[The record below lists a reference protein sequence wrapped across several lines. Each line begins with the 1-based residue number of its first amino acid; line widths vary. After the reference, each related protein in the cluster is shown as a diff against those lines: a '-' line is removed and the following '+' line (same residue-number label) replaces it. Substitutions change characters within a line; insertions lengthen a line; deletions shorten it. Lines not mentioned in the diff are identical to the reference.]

1 MFGTTVGGRVRESGR
16 HGAGDDGSGMDA
28 VGGAVG
34 AIFAFV
40 STVAM
45 LVLLAWT
52 ARRVMGAPVG
62 WIRAALVSLLAIT
75 GASAALTTGL
85 RAAGWW
91 SGDGA
96 LEVDPWVALVGIVI
110 VFCWA
115 FVLGLCVLLVL
126 ELLVPT
132 GTLPT
137 PWRAVRRLRQ
147 GRRETRRYAQ
157 VVAIAVRHGLGGAFG
172 RNRRDG
178 ATTPRSDVR
187 RLAVGLR
194 DTLSD
199 AGVTFVKF
207 GQVLSTRRDL
217 LPDAVTETL
226 ATLQSDV
233 PPAPWDQVEAVV
245 EGSLGRPVA
254 EVFAAFDTE
263 PLASA
268 SVGQVH
274 AARLL
279 DGREVV
285 VKVQRPGARE
295 QVAVDLAILGRL
307 ARRLDRDTAWGRGL
321 GVVALADGFAA
332 SLREELDYAVEAEN
346 TRALRAALDVTTHDG
361 ASSGPLV
368 VVPQVV
374 EGPSSGT
381 LLVLERLDGT
391 PVGQAQA
398 VLARL
403 DDAARAA
410 LADRLLR
417 AALDQLLV
425 AGTFHADLHPGNVL
439 VLADGGLGLLDMGS
453 VGRLGEPERIALGA
467 LLLAI
472 DGDDAIA
479 ATDALLELLDAP
491 PGLDARRLEREVG
504 QLVLRFR
511 AGAGAAFAGLVR
523 LVTSAGI
530 AVPPQVAAAFR
541 TFASL
546 EGTLDLLCPG
556 YDLVAGAR
564 AHGRPLLHRLVT
576 PEAVRRKATQQL
588 LGFAPELERLPRRV
602 TRLVRDLEEGRF
614 TVTVRAF
621 SDPADRAFLS
631 GLVQQVIMTL
641 VAVGAVVGAVVLVV
655 ADGGPLLAPQLS
667 WFTVLGAG
675 LGFVGTVL
683 AVRVLVVAFRGTT
696 RDRW

>member
-1 MFGTTVGGRVRESGR
+1 
-16 HGAGDDGSGMDA
+16 MDA
-28 VGGAVG
+28 VGGVVG

-45 LVLLAWT
+45 LALLAWT

-62 WIRAALVSLLAIT
+62 WIRAALVSLAAIT
-75 GASAALTTGL
+75 GASAALTSGL

-91 SGDGA
+91 SGEGT
-96 LEVDPWVALVGIVI
+96 LEVDPWVALAGIVL

-157 VVAIAVRHGLGGAFG
+157 VVAIGVRHGLGGAFG
-172 RNRRDG
+172 RHRRDG
-178 ATTPRSDVR
+178 GTTSRSDVR

-207 GQVLSTRRDL
+207 GQTLSTRRDL

-233 PPAPWDQVEAVV
+233 PPEPWDQVEAVV
-245 EGSLGRPVA
+245 ERSLGRPVG

-279 DGREVV
+279 DGRDVV

-307 ARRLDRDTAWGRGL
+307 ARRLERDTAWGRGL

-332 SLREELDYAVEAEN
+332 SLREELDYTVEAEN
-346 TRALRAALDVTTHDG
+346 TRALRTALDVVTHDG

-374 EGPSSGT
+374 DGPSSGT

-391 PVGQAQA
+391 PVGQAQGA
-398 VLARL
+398 LGRL
-403 DDAARAA
+403 DDATRAA

-491 PGLDARRLEREVG
+491 PGLDVRRLEREVG

-523 LVTSAGI
+523 LVTAAGMG
-530 AVPPQVAAAFR
+530 VPPQVAAAFR

-546 EGTLDLLCPG
+546 EGTLDLISPG

-564 AHGRPLLHRLVT
+564 THGRPLLHRLVT

-602 TRLVRDLEEGRF
+602 TRIVRDLEEGRF

-621 SDPADRAFLS
+621 SDPADRAFLT
-631 GLVQQVIMTL
+631 GLVQQLIMTL
-641 VAVGAVVGAVVLVV
+641 VAVGAVVGAVVLFV
-655 ADGGPLLAPQLS
+655 ADGGPMLAPQLP
-667 WFTVLGAG
+667 WFTVLGAA

-683 AVRVLVVAFRGTT
+683 AVRVLVVAFRGTA

>member
-1 MFGTTVGGRVRESGR
+1 
-16 HGAGDDGSGMDA
+16 MDA
-28 VGGAVG
+28 VGGVAG

-52 ARRVMGAPVG
+52 SRRVMGAPVG
-62 WIRAALVSLLAIT
+62 WIRAALVSLVAIT
-75 GASAALTTGL
+75 AASGALTGGL
-85 RAAGWW
+85 RDAGWW
-91 SGDGA
+91 QDDGVLA
-96 LEVDPWVALVGIVI
+96 VDPWVAFVAVVLV
-110 VFCWA
+110 FAWA
-115 FVLGLCVLLVL
+115 FVLSLCVLLVL

-172 RNRRDG
+172 RTRRADG
-178 ATTPRSDVR
+178 VTTPRSDVR

-194 DTLSD
+194 ATLSD

-217 LPDAVTETL
+217 LPDAVTDTL

-233 PPAPWDQVEAVV
+233 PAAPWDHVEDVV
-245 EGSLGRPVA
+245 EQSLGRPVA
-254 EVFAAFDTE
+254 EVFASLDPV

-285 VKVQRPGARE
+285 VKVRRPGARE
-295 QVAVDLAILGRL
+295 QVAVDLAILRRL
-307 ARRLDRDTAWGRGL
+307 ARRLERDTAWGRSL

-368 VVPQVV
+368 VVPEVV
-374 EGPSSGT
+374 DGPSSDAV
-381 LLVLERLDGT
+381 LVLERLDGT
-391 PVGQAQA
+391 PVGQARSL
-398 VLARL
+398 LAAL
-403 DDAARAA
+403 AAPAREA

-472 DGDDAIA
+472 DDDDAIA

-491 PGLDARRLEREVG
+491 PGLDTRRLEREVG

-511 AGAGAAFAGLVR
+511 AGAGAGAAFAGLVR
-523 LVTSAGI
+523 LVTSSGI

-541 TFASL
+541 TFTSL
-546 EGTLDLLCPG
+546 EGTLALLSPG

-564 AHGRPLLHRLVT
+564 VHGRPLLRRLVT

-602 TRLVRDLEEGRF
+602 TRLVRDLEEGSF

-641 VAVGAVVGAVVLVV
+641 VAVGAVVGAVVLFV
-655 ADGGPLLAPQLS
+655 ADGGPMLAPQLP
-667 WFTVLGAG
+667 WFTVLGAA

-683 AVRVLVVAFRGTT
+683 AVRVLVAAFRDGT
-696 RDRW
+696 RERW

>member
-1 MFGTTVGGRVRESGR
+1 ME
-16 HGAGDDGSGMDA
+16 AGMDA
-28 VGGAVG
+28 LGGVVG

-52 ARRVMGAPVG
+52 SRRVMGAPVG
-62 WIRAALVSLLAIT
+62 WIRAALVSLVAIT
-75 GASAALTTGL
+75 AASGALTGGL

-91 SGDGA
+91 QDDGVLA
-96 LEVDPWVALVGIVI
+96 VDPWVALVAIVL
-110 VFCWA
+110 VFAWA

-157 VVAIAVRHGLGGAFG
+157 VVTIAVRHGLGGAFG
-172 RNRRDG
+172 RTRRADG
-178 ATTPRSDVR
+178 TTTSRSDVR

-194 DTLSD
+194 DALSD

-233 PPAPWDQVEAVV
+233 PPAPWPQVEAVV
-245 EGSLGRPVA
+245 EQSLGRPVG
-254 EVFAAFDTE
+254 EVFAAFDPE
-263 PLASA
+263 PIASA

-279 DGREVV
+279 DGRDVV

-307 ARRLDRDTAWGRGL
+307 ARRLERDTAWGRSL

-346 TRALRAALDVTTHDG
+346 THALRAALDVVTHDG

-368 VVPQVV
+368 AVPDVVD
-374 EGPSSGT
+374 GPSSDT

-391 PVGQAQA
+391 PVGQAQTL
-398 VLARL
+398 LAGL
-403 DDAARAA
+403 DDQARTA

-439 VLADGGLGLLDMGS
+439 VTADGGLGLLDMGS

-479 ATDALLELLDAP
+479 ATDALLELLDPP

-511 AGAGAAFAGLVR
+511 AGAGAGAAFAGLVR

-530 AVPPQVAAAFR
+530 AVPAQVAAAFR

-546 EGTLDLLCPG
+546 EGTLDLLSPG

-564 AHGRPLLHRLVT
+564 DHGRPLLGRLVT

-641 VAVGAVVGAVVLVV
+641 VAVGAVVGAVVLFV
-655 ADGGPLLAPQLS
+655 ADGGPMLAPQLP
-667 WFTVLGAG
+667 WFTVLGAA

-683 AVRVLVVAFRGTT
+683 AVRVLVTAFRGTT

>member
-1 MFGTTVGGRVRESGR
+1 
-16 HGAGDDGSGMDA
+16 MDA
-28 VGGAVG
+28 VGGVVG

-45 LVLLAWT
+45 LALLAWT

-62 WIRAALVSLLAIT
+62 WIRAALVSLAAIT
-75 GASAALTTGL
+75 GASAALTSGL

-91 SGDGA
+91 SGEGT
-96 LEVDPWVALVGIVI
+96 LEVDPWVALAGIVL

-157 VVAIAVRHGLGGAFG
+157 VVAIGVRHGLGGAFG
-172 RNRRDG
+172 RHRRDG
-178 ATTPRSDVR
+178 GTTSRSDVR

-207 GQVLSTRRDL
+207 GQTLSTRRDL

-245 EGSLGRPVA
+245 ESSLGRPVG

-279 DGREVV
+279 DGRDVV

-307 ARRLDRDTAWGRGL
+307 ARRLERDTAWGRGL

-332 SLREELDYAVEAEN
+332 SLREELDYTVEAEN
-346 TRALRAALDVTTHDG
+346 TRALRTALDVVTHDG

-374 EGPSSGT
+374 DGPSSGT

-391 PVGQAQA
+391 PVGQAQGA
-398 VLARL
+398 LGRL
-403 DDAARAA
+403 DDATRAA

-491 PGLDARRLEREVG
+491 PGLDVRRLEREVG

-511 AGAGAAFAGLVR
+511 AGAGAGAGAAFAGLVR
-523 LVTSAGI
+523 LVTAAGMG
-530 AVPPQVAAAFR
+530 VPPQVAAAFR

-546 EGTLDLLCPG
+546 EGTLDLISPG

-564 AHGRPLLHRLVT
+564 THGRPLLHRLVT

-602 TRLVRDLEEGRF
+602 TRIVRDLEEGRF

-621 SDPADRAFLS
+621 SDPADRAFLT
-631 GLVQQVIMTL
+631 GLVQQLIMTL
-641 VAVGAVVGAVVLVV
+641 VAVGAVVGAVVLFV
-655 ADGGPLLAPQLS
+655 ADGGPMLAPRLP
-667 WFTVLGAG
+667 WFTVLGAA

-683 AVRVLVVAFRGTT
+683 AVRVLVVAFRGTA

>member
-1 MFGTTVGGRVRESGR
+1 
-16 HGAGDDGSGMDA
+16 MDA
-28 VGGAVG
+28 VGGVVG
-34 AIFAFV
+34 GIFAFV

-62 WIRAALVSLLAIT
+62 WIRATLVSLVAIT
-75 GASAALTTGL
+75 GASAALTGGL

-91 SGDGA
+91 DDDGVLA
-96 LEVDPWVALVGIVI
+96 VDPGVAFVAIAV
-110 VFCWA
+110 VFAWA

-172 RNRRDG
+172 RVRG
-178 ATTPRSDVR
+178 AGVGTASRSDVH

-194 DTLSD
+194 DTLTD

-207 GQVLSTRRDL
+207 GQMLSTRRDL
-217 LPDAVTETL
+217 LPDAITETL

-233 PPAPWDQVEAVV
+233 PPAPWEQVEPLV
-245 EGSLGRPVA
+245 EAGLGRPVA
-254 EVFAAFDTE
+254 EVFAAFDPR

-307 ARRLDRDTAWGRGL
+307 ARRVERDTAWGRAL

-346 TRALRAALDVTTHDG
+346 TRALRAALDVVTHDD

-374 EGPSSGT
+374 DGPSGDT
-381 LLVLERLDGT
+381 LLVLERLDGV
-391 PVGQAQA
+391 PVGRAQDL
-398 VLARL
+398 LAAL
-403 DDAARAA
+403 DDATRAD
-410 LADRLLR
+410 LADRMLR
-417 AALDQLLV
+417 AALEQLLV

-439 VLADGGLGLLDMGS
+439 VTADGGLALLDMGS

-472 DGDDAIA
+472 EGDDAIA

-491 PGLDARRLEREVG
+491 AGLDARRLERDVG

-511 AGAGAAFAGLVR
+511 AGAGAGAVFAALVR

-556 YDLVAGAR
+556 YDLVAAAR
-564 AHGRPLLHRLVT
+564 TQGRPLLSRLVT

-602 TRLVRDLEEGRF
+602 TGLLRDLEEGRF

-641 VAVGAVVGAVVLVV
+641 VAVGAVVGAVVLLV
-655 ADGGPLLAPQLS
+655 ADGGPMLAPELS
-667 WFTVLGAG
+667 WFTVLGAA
-675 LGFVGTVL
+675 LAFVGTVL
-683 AVRVLVVAFRGTT
+683 AVRVLVSAFRGTA

>member
-1 MFGTTVGGRVRESGR
+1 
-16 HGAGDDGSGMDA
+16 MDA
-28 VGGAVG
+28 VGGVVG

-45 LVLLAWT
+45 LALLAWT

-62 WIRAALVSLLAIT
+62 WIRAALVSLAAIT
-75 GASAALTTGL
+75 GASAALTSGL

-91 SGDGA
+91 SGEGT
-96 LEVDPWVALVGIVI
+96 LEVDPWVALAGIVL

-157 VVAIAVRHGLGGAFG
+157 VVAIGVRHGLGGAFG
-172 RNRRDG
+172 RHRRDG
-178 ATTPRSDVR
+178 GTTSRSDVR

-207 GQVLSTRRDL
+207 GQTLSTRRDL

-245 EGSLGRPVA
+245 ESSLGRPVG

-279 DGREVV
+279 DGRDVV

-307 ARRLDRDTAWGRGL
+307 ARRLERDTAWGRGL

-332 SLREELDYAVEAEN
+332 SLREELDYTVEAEN
-346 TRALRAALDVTTHDG
+346 TRALRTALDVVTHDG

-374 EGPSSGT
+374 DGPSSGT

-391 PVGQAQA
+391 PVGQAQGA
-398 VLARL
+398 LGRL
-403 DDAARAA
+403 DDATRAA

-491 PGLDARRLEREVG
+491 PGLDVRRLEREVG

-523 LVTSAGI
+523 LVTAAGMG
-530 AVPPQVAAAFR
+530 VPPQVAAAFR

-546 EGTLDLLCPG
+546 EGTLDLLSPG

-564 AHGRPLLHRLVT
+564 THGRPLLHRLVT

-602 TRLVRDLEEGRF
+602 TRIVRDLEEGRF

-621 SDPADRAFLS
+621 SDPADRAFLT
-631 GLVQQVIMTL
+631 GLVQQLIMTL
-641 VAVGAVVGAVVLVV
+641 VAVGAVVGAVVLFV
-655 ADGGPLLAPQLS
+655 ADGGPMLAPQLP
-667 WFTVLGAG
+667 WFTVLGAA

-683 AVRVLVVAFRGTT
+683 AVRVLVVAFRGTA

>member
-1 MFGTTVGGRVRESGR
+1 
-16 HGAGDDGSGMDA
+16 MDA
-28 VGGAVG
+28 VGGVVG

-45 LVLLAWT
+45 LALLAWT

-62 WIRAALVSLLAIT
+62 WVRAGLVSLVAISA
-75 GASAALTTGL
+75 ASAALTSGL
-85 RAAGWW
+85 RATGWW

-96 LEVDPWVALVGIVI
+96 LEVDPWVALVGIVL

-137 PWRAVRRLRQ
+137 PWRAARRLRQ

-157 VVAIAVRHGLGGAFG
+157 VVAIGVRHGLGGAFG

-207 GQVLSTRRDL
+207 GQMLSTRRDL

-233 PPAPWDQVEAVV
+233 PPAPWDHVEAVV
-245 EGSLGRPVA
+245 ERSLGRPVA
-254 EVFAAFDTE
+254 EVFASFDPR

-274 AARLL
+274 AARLR
-279 DGREVV
+279 DGRDVV

-307 ARRLDRDTAWGRGL
+307 ARRLERDTAWGRGL

-346 TRALRAALDVTTHDG
+346 TRALRTALDVVTHDG

-374 EGPSSGT
+374 DGPSSDT

-391 PVGQAQA
+391 PVGQAQE
-398 VLARL
+398 VLSGL
-403 DDAARAA
+403 DDEARAA

-504 QLVLRFR
+504 RLVLRFR
-511 AGAGAAFAGLVR
+511 AGAGAGAAFAGLVR
-523 LVTSAGI
+523 VVTSAGM

-546 EGTLDLLCPG
+546 EGTLDLLSPG

-564 AHGRPLLHRLVT
+564 DHGRPLLHRLVT

-641 VAVGAVVGAVVLVV
+641 VAVGAVVGAVVLFV
-655 ADGGPLLAPQLS
+655 ADGGPMLAPQLP
-667 WFTVLGAG
+667 WFTVLGAA

-683 AVRVLVVAFRGTT
+683 AVRVLVVAFRGTP

>member
-1 MFGTTVGGRVRESGR
+1 
-16 HGAGDDGSGMDA
+16 MDW

-34 AIFAFV
+34 GFFVFV

-45 LVLLAWT
+45 LVLLAW
-52 ARRVMGAPVG
+52 ASRRVMGAPVG
-62 WIRAALVSLLAIT
+62 WVRAALVSLVAIT
-75 GASAALTTGL
+75 GASGALTGGL
-85 RAAGWW
+85 RAAGWADD
-91 SGDGA
+91 DGVLA
-96 LEVDPWVALVGIVI
+96 VDPWVALVAIVL
-110 VFCWA
+110 VFAWA

-126 ELLVPT
+126 EVLVPT
-132 GTLPT
+132 GTVPT

-157 VVAIAVRHGLGGAFG
+157 VMTIALRHGLGGAFG
-172 RNRRDG
+172 RTRRADG
-178 ATTPRSDVR
+178 TTTSRTDVR

-207 GQVLSTRRDL
+207 GQTLSTRRDL
-217 LPDAVTETL
+217 LPDAVTTTL

-233 PPAPWDQVEAVV
+233 PPAPPDQVADAVAEA
-245 EGSLGRPVA
+245 LARPVD
-254 EVFAAFDTE
+254 EVFAAFDPV

-307 ARRLDRDTAWGRGL
+307 ARRLERDTAWGRSL

-332 SLREELDYAVEAEN
+332 SLREELDYSVEAEN
-346 TRALRAALDVTTHDG
+346 TRALRAGLDVVTHDG

-368 VVPQVV
+368 VVPEVV
-374 EGPSSGT
+374 DGPSGPT
-381 LLVLERLDGT
+381 LLVLERLHGT

-398 VLARL
+398 LLAGL
-403 DDAARAA
+403 DAGSRRE

-439 VLADGGLGLLDMGS
+439 VLSDGGLGLLDMGS
-453 VGRLGEPERIALGA
+453 VGRLGEPERIALGS

-479 ATDALLELLDAP
+479 ATDALLELLDP
-491 PGLDARRLEREVG
+491 PAGLDARRLEREVG

-511 AGAGAAFAGLVR
+511 AGAGAGAAFAGLVR
-523 LVTSAGI
+523 LVTAAGV

-541 TFASL
+541 TFAAL
-546 EGTLDLLCPG
+546 EGTLDLLSPG
-556 YDLVAGAR
+556 YDLVAAAR
-564 AHGRPLLHRLVT
+564 DEGRPLLSRLVT
-576 PEAVRRKATQQL
+576 PEAVRRKVTQQL
-588 LGFAPELERLPRRV
+588 MGFAPELERLPRRV
-602 TRLVRDLEEGRF
+602 TRIVSDLEQGRF
-614 TVTVRAF
+614 TVAVRAF

-641 VAVGAVVGAVVLVV
+641 VAVGAVVGAVVLLV
-655 ADGGPLLAPQLS
+655 ADGGPMLAPELPL
-667 WFTVLGAG
+667 FTVLGAA

-683 AVRVLVVAFRGTT
+683 AVRVLVLALRGTS

>member
-1 MFGTTVGGRVRESGR
+1 
-16 HGAGDDGSGMDA
+16 MDA
-28 VGGAVG
+28 VGGVVG

-62 WIRAALVSLLAIT
+62 WIRAALVSLAAIT
-75 GASAALTTGL
+75 GASAALTSGL

-91 SGDGA
+91 SGEGT
-96 LEVDPWVALVGIVI
+96 LEVDPWVALAGIVL

-157 VVAIAVRHGLGGAFG
+157 VVAIGVRHGLGGAFG
-172 RNRRDG
+172 RHRRDG
-178 ATTPRSDVR
+178 GTTSRSDVR

-207 GQVLSTRRDL
+207 GQTLSTRRDL

-233 PPAPWDQVEAVV
+233 PPASWDQVEAVV
-245 EGSLGRPVA
+245 ESSLGRPVG

-279 DGREVV
+279 DGRDVV

-307 ARRLDRDTAWGRGL
+307 ARRLERDTAWGRGL

-332 SLREELDYAVEAEN
+332 SLREELDYTVEAEN
-346 TRALRAALDVTTHDG
+346 TRALRTALDVVTHDG

-374 EGPSSGT
+374 DGPSSGT

-391 PVGQAQA
+391 PVGQAQGA
-398 VLARL
+398 LGRL
-403 DDAARAA
+403 DDATRAA

-491 PGLDARRLEREVG
+491 PGLDVRRLEREVG

-523 LVTSAGI
+523 LVTAAGMG
-530 AVPPQVAAAFR
+530 VPPQVAAAFR
-541 TFASL
+541 TFAAL
-546 EGTLDLLCPG
+546 EGTLDLISPG

-564 AHGRPLLHRLVT
+564 THGRPLLHRLVT

-602 TRLVRDLEEGRF
+602 TRIVRDLEEGRF

-621 SDPADRAFLS
+621 SDPADRAFLT
-631 GLVQQVIMTL
+631 GLVQQLIMTL
-641 VAVGAVVGAVVLVV
+641 VAVGAVVGAVVLFV
-655 ADGGPLLAPQLS
+655 ADGGPMLAPQLP
-667 WFTVLGAG
+667 WFTVLGAA

-683 AVRVLVVAFRGTT
+683 AVRVLVVAFRGTA

>member
-1 MFGTTVGGRVRESGR
+1 
-16 HGAGDDGSGMDA
+16 MDA
-28 VGGAVG
+28 VGGVVG

-45 LVLLAWT
+45 LALLAWT

-62 WIRAALVSLLAIT
+62 WVRAGLVSLVAISA
-75 GASAALTTGL
+75 ASAALTSGL

-91 SGDGA
+91 SGDGT
-96 LEVDPWVALVGIVI
+96 LEVEPWVALVGIVL

-178 ATTPRSDVR
+178 ATTSRSDVR

-207 GQVLSTRRDL
+207 GQMLSTRRDL

-245 EGSLGRPVA
+245 ERSLGRPVA
-254 EVFAAFDTE
+254 EVFTSFDPR

-279 DGREVV
+279 DGRDVV

-295 QVAVDLAILGRL
+295 QVAVDLAILARL
-307 ARRLDRDTAWGRGL
+307 ARRLERDTAWGRGL

-346 TRALRAALDVTTHDG
+346 TRALRTALDVVTYDG

-374 EGPSSGT
+374 DGPSSDT

-391 PVGQAQA
+391 PVGQAQEE
-398 VLARL
+398 LERL
-403 DDAARAA
+403 DAGARAA

-439 VLADGGLGLLDMGS
+439 VLGDGGLGLLDMGS

-472 DGDDAIA
+472 EGDDAIA

-491 PGLDARRLEREVG
+491 SGLDARRLEREVG

-511 AGAGAAFAGLVR
+511 AGAGAGAAFAGLAR
-523 LVTSAGI
+523 LVTAAGM

-546 EGTLDLLCPG
+546 EATLDLLSPG

-564 AHGRPLLHRLVT
+564 EHGRPLLHRLVT

-641 VAVGAVVGAVVLVV
+641 VAVGAVVGAVVLFV
-655 ADGGPLLAPQLS
+655 ADGGPMLAPQLP
-667 WFTVLGAG
+667 WFTVLGAA

-683 AVRVLVVAFRGTT
+683 AVRVLVTAFRGTS

>member
-1 MFGTTVGGRVRESGR
+1 
-16 HGAGDDGSGMDA
+16 MDA
-28 VGGAVG
+28 VSGVVGGF
-34 AIFAFV
+34 FAFV

-45 LVLLAWT
+45 LLLLAWT

-62 WIRAALVSLLAIT
+62 WIRATLVSLAAIT
-75 GASAALTTGL
+75 GASGVLTGGL

-91 SGDGA
+91 SGDGVLA
-96 LEVDPWVALVGIVI
+96 VDPWVALVGIVL
-110 VFCWA
+110 VFAWA

-147 GRRETRRYAQ
+147 GRRETRRYVQ
-157 VVAIAVRHGLGGAFG
+157 VMAIAVRHGLGGAFG
-172 RNRRDG
+172 RTRRADG
-178 ATTPRSDVR
+178 AATSRSDAR

-194 DTLSD
+194 DTLTD

-207 GQVLSTRRDL
+207 GQMLSTRRDL

-233 PPAPWDQVEAVV
+233 PPAPWEQVEPAI
-245 EGSLGRPVA
+245 EAALGRPVA
-254 EVFAAFDTE
+254 EVFAAFD
-263 PLASA
+263 PAPMASA

-295 QVAVDLAILGRL
+295 QVAVDLAILRRL
-307 ARRLDRDTAWGRGL
+307 ARRLERDAAWGRGL

-346 TRALRAALDVTTHDG
+346 TRALRAALDVVTHDG

-374 EGPSSGT
+374 DGPSGDT
-381 LLVLERLDGT
+381 LLVLERLDGV

-398 VLARL
+398 VLAGL
-403 DDAARAA
+403 DAEARAA
-410 LADRLLR
+410 LADRMLR

-453 VGRLGEPERIALGA
+453 VGRLGEPERLALGA

-511 AGAGAAFAGLVR
+511 AGAGAGAVFAALVR
-523 LVTSAGI
+523 LVTSSGI

-546 EGTLDLLCPG
+546 EGTLDLLSPG

-564 AHGRPLLHRLVT
+564 AHGRPLLSRLLT
-576 PEAVRRKATQQL
+576 PEAVRHKVTQQL
-588 LGFAPELERLPRRV
+588 IGFAPELERLPRRV

-621 SDPADRAFLS
+621 ADPADRAFLS

-641 VAVGAVVGAVVLVV
+641 VAVGAVVGAVVLLV
-655 ADGGPLLAPQLS
+655 AEGGPMLAPQLP
-667 WFTVLGAG
+667 WFTVLGAA
-675 LGFVGTVL
+675 LAFVGTVL
-683 AVRVLVVAFRGTT
+683 AVRVLVAAFRGTT

>member
-1 MFGTTVGGRVRESGR
+1 ME
-16 HGAGDDGSGMDA
+16 AGMDA
-28 VGGAVG
+28 VGGVIG

-40 STVAM
+40 SSVAM

-52 ARRVMGAPVG
+52 SRRVMGAPVG
-62 WIRAALVSLLAIT
+62 WIRAALVALVAIT
-75 GASAALTTGL
+75 AASGALTGGL

-91 SGDGA
+91 DDDGVLA
-96 LEVDPWVALVGIVI
+96 VDPWVALVAIVL
-110 VFCWA
+110 VFAWA

-137 PWRAVRRLRQ
+137 PWRAARRLRQ

-157 VVAIAVRHGLGGAFG
+157 VVTIAVRHGLGGAFG
-172 RNRRDG
+172 RTRRADG
-178 ATTPRSDVR
+178 TTTSRSDVR

-207 GQVLSTRRDL
+207 GQMLSTRRDL

-233 PPAPWDQVEAVV
+233 PPAPWDQVEPVV
-245 EGSLGRPVA
+245 AAALGRPVE
-254 EVFAAFDTE
+254 EVFAAFDPD

-279 DGREVV
+279 DGRDVV

-295 QVAVDLAILGRL
+295 QVATDLAILGRL
-307 ARRLDRDTAWGRGL
+307 ARRLERDTAWGRSL

-346 TRALRAALDVTTHDG
+346 TRALRAALDVTTLDG

-368 VVPQVV
+368 VVPDVV
-374 EGPSSGT
+374 DGPSSGT
-381 LLVLERLDGT
+381 LLVLERLEGT
-391 PVGQAQA
+391 PVGQAQPL
-398 VLARL
+398 LAGL
-403 DDAARAA
+403 DAETRRS

-417 AALDQLLV
+417 ASLDQLLV

-439 VLADGGLGLLDMGS
+439 VTADGALGLLDMGS

-511 AGAGAAFAGLVR
+511 AGAGAGAVFGALVR
-523 LVTSAGI
+523 LVTAAGI

-546 EGTLDLLCPG
+546 EGTLDRLSPG

-564 AHGRPLLHRLVT
+564 DHGRPLLHRLVT

-641 VAVGAVVGAVVLVV
+641 VAVGAVVGAVVLLV
-655 ADGGPLLAPQLS
+655 ADGGPMLAPELP
-667 WFTVLGAG
+667 WFTVLGAA

-683 AVRVLVVAFRGTT
+683 AVRVLVLAFRGTT

>member
-1 MFGTTVGGRVRESGR
+1 MDVVGGV
-16 HGAGDDGSGMDA
+16 
-28 VGGAVG
+28 VG
-34 AIFAFV
+34 AIFAFL

-52 ARRVMGAPVG
+52 SRRVMGAPVG
-62 WIRAALVSLLAIT
+62 WIRAALVSLVAIS
-75 GASAALTTGL
+75 GASGALTSGL

-91 SGDGA
+91 SGDGT
-96 LEVDPWVALVGIVI
+96 LEVDPWVALVGITI

-157 VVAIAVRHGLGGAFG
+157 VVAIAVRHGLGGALG
-172 RNRRDG
+172 RNRRDD
-178 ATTPRSDVR
+178 ARAASRSDAR
-187 RLAVGLR
+187 RLAVSLR

-207 GQVLSTRRDL
+207 GQMLSTRRDL

-233 PPAPWDQVEAVV
+233 PPAPWGQVEAVV
-245 EGSLGRPVA
+245 EQSLGRPAA
-254 EVFAAFDTE
+254 EVFEALDPE

-279 DGREVV
+279 DGRDVV

-307 ARRLDRDTAWGRGL
+307 ARRLERDTAWGRTL

-346 TRALRAALDVTTHDG
+346 TRALRTALDVTTHDG

-368 VVPQVV
+368 VVPDVV
-374 EGPSSGT
+374 DGPSSDT
-381 LLVLERLDGT
+381 LLVLERLDGV

-398 VLARL
+398 LLAGL
-403 DDAARAA
+403 DAGTRTA
-410 LADRLLR
+410 LADRLLS

-511 AGAGAAFAGLVR
+511 AGAGAGAAFAGLVR
-523 LVTSAGI
+523 LVTSSGI

-546 EGTLDLLCPG
+546 EGTLGLLSPG
-556 YDLVAGAR
+556 YDLVSGAR
-564 AHGRPLLHRLVT
+564 DHGRPLLGRLMT

-614 TVTVRAF
+614 TVAVRAF
-621 SDPADRAFLS
+621 ADPADRAFLS

-641 VAVGAVVGAVVLVV
+641 VAVGAVVGAVVLLV
-655 ADGGPLLAPQLS
+655 ADGGPMLAPQLP
-667 WFTVLGAG
+667 WFTVLGAA

-683 AVRVLVVAFRGTT
+683 AVRVLVLAFRGTT
-696 RDRW
+696 RERW